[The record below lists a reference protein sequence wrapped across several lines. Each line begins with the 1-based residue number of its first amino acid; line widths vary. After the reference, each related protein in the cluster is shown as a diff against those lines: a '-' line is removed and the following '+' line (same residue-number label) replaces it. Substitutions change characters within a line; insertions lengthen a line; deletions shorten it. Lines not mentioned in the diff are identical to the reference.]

1 MKFLKQVGVWKVY
14 RKPVT
19 KASTPDRKEGYLMV
33 TERSTG
39 HMGFK
44 LCNLKE
50 VYVNS
55 DNSKKSDK
63 QWVELFFILM
73 SKMLQA
79 VVFVILSSTDTV

>member
-14 RKPVT
+14 RKPVS

-50 VYVNS
+50 AYVNC
-55 DNSKKSDK
+55 DNSEYQTNSG
-63 QWVELFFILM
+63 LSFFF
-73 SKMLQA
+73 
-79 VVFVILSSTDTV
+79 FVILSSTDTV